1 MALNYLIDVA
11 NGRTASK
18 KQERQFV
25 STGGRLSV
33 VKTGSQVSAD
43 AIIEESTHQ
52 YKRRHGC
59 FWTLCHGQ
67 NGQREKARISSS
79 RHGALKAVIHVS
91 MLSGQNLHTL
101 SISLR
106 FPNWG
111 KLRRENLWVLI

>member
-1 MALNYLIDVA
+1 MSEQLTRNYLIDVV
-11 NGRTASK
+11 NGRTIIK
-18 KQERQFV
+18 EQERQFV
-25 STGGRLSV
+25 STVGKQSV
-33 VKTGSQVSAD
+33 VKTGSQGLAD
-43 AIIEESTHQ
+43 SITEEGTHQ

-111 KLRRENLWVLI
+111 KLRRENL

>member
-1 MALNYLIDVA
+1 MCEQLTLNYLTDVV
-11 NGRTASK
+11 NGRTTSK

-43 AIIEESTHQ
+43 AIIEERTHQ

-67 NGQREKARISSS
+67 NGQKEKYAD
-79 RHGALKAVIHVS
+79 
-91 MLSGQNLHTL
+91 
-101 SISLR
+101 
-106 FPNWG
+106 
-111 KLRRENLWVLI
+111 